1 MQRRIVEVLKEHP
14 DVQEV
19 IVPVYE
25 QYLSLSDPRF
35 VTPAGLW
42 EGLYV
47 YACDDATTLARVL
60 QEDAAACN
68 LLATFDEHWFVRAEL
83 AQGSECE
90 SRVRDLGEA
99 LAMARALRNK
109 SQCEAVLAEVAGA
122 FKPAPGESDA

>member
-14 DVQEV
+14 DDQEV
-19 IVPVYE
+19 IGPVYE
-25 QYLSLSDPRF
+25 QYLSLSDPRDI
-35 VTPAGLW
+35 TRAGVW

-60 QEDAAACN
+60 QENPAACD

-83 AQGSECE
+83 GQGCECE

-99 LAMARALRNK
+99 LAMARTLRNK
-109 SQCEAVLAEVAGA
+109 NQCEDVLAEVARA
-122 FKPAPGESDA
+122 FEPAPGEPDS

>member
-1 MQRRIVEVLKEHP
+1 MQRRIVEVLKEP
-14 DVQEV
+14 DDQEV

-25 QYLSLSDPRF
+25 QYLSLSDPR
-35 VTPAGLW
+35 VLTAAGLW

-60 QEDAAACN
+60 QEDPAACN

-83 AQGSECE
+83 AQDHECE
-90 SRVRDLGEA
+90 SRVKDLGEA

-109 SQCEAVLAEVAGA
+109 RQCEDVLREVARA
-122 FKPAPGESDA
+122 LEPAPGEPDA